1 MASDQQSID
10 ILASLQQADY
20 LALVI
25 VTAVVYDYTLT
36 FSREIEYIWNR
47 PWTFVSYL
55 FVLVRYLGLCAF
67 ITLALV
73 TTTFLPGSSKVSF
86 ALEILGT
93 WAVFVF
99 ICAADGVM
107 ILRVWAMY
115 HRSKVILGTLLI
127 SYIAEIIAG
136 TIASIVYSNPQI
148 VPVTVTQI
156 LDLWYCT
163 IGSVPYGWNKAANM
177 TQLIH
182 GGMMFTLVTIR
193 FIWQSLRMYK
203 ATRQWRLNQ
212 FINLLVMEGVLY
224 FLFMLGWNVVNT
236 LFAWG
241 NFELVGWQ
249 IIFVGFVETVPIA
262 TMAPRFVL
270 SMRELYARDVRGGRR
285 DGIDTGFGFS
295 ALASHG
301 TSRSAM
307 VFADGGRRNE
317 DLNGEE
323 IPMEGGSA

>member
-1 MASDQQSID
+1 MVSGC
-10 ILASLQQADY
+10 
-20 LALVI
+20 
-25 VTAVVYDYTLT
+25 T
-36 FSREIEYIWNR
+36 RNR
-47 PWTFVSYL
+47 SN
-55 FVLVRYLGLCAF
+55 
-67 ITLALV
+67 ITLIA
-73 TTTFLPGSSKVSF
+73 
-86 ALEILGT
+86 
-93 WAVFVF
+93 
-99 ICAADGVM
+99 GVM

-127 SYIAEIIAG
+127 SYVAEIIAG
-136 TIASIVYSNPQI
+136 TIASIVYSNPQV
-148 VPVTVTQI
+148 VPGRHEPVLVTTWAAWISLHITVTVTQI
-156 LDLWYCT
+156 LDVWYCT

-193 FIWQSLRMYK
+193 FTWQSLRMYK

-212 FINLLVMEGVLY
+212 FINLLVVEGVLY
-224 FLFMLGWNVVNT
+224 FLLYVFISSPPPSPCCPIYSIQYTLTVTFRDSMLGWNVVNT

-307 VFADGGRRNE
+307 VFADGGQRNE

-323 IPMEGGSA
+323 IPMEGGPT